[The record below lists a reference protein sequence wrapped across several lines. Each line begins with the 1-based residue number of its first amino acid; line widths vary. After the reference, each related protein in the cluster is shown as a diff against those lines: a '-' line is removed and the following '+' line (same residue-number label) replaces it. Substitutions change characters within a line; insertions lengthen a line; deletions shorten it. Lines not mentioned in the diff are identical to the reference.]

1 MNSRLGR
8 AWLLA
13 GYFFLYS
20 PIAWLVIFSFN
31 NSKLVS
37 LWGGF
42 SLRWYRDILDD
53 TEIIDGLGWS
63 LKIAVL
69 TACASV
75 VLGTLAAIAMARF
88 KRFRGRALF
97 IAHINAPLVVPEV
110 ITGLSLLLFV
120 VACQNAFGF
129 PEQRGLLTVW
139 IGHTSIF
146 ASYAA
151 VVIHSRLLST
161 DRAVEEAAM
170 DLGARPPAVFFL
182 VTLPAIYPALL
193 SAWLLTLT
201 LSLDDVVTTTFLA
214 GPDTTTLPI
223 VIFSRMQRGLNPSV
237 NVVATL
243 TVLVVAVGVM
253 VATLWLAYKER
264 SKARDASLA
273 ARAELDVLVF
283 DAGHT

>member
-8 AWLLA
+8 AWLFA
-13 GYFFLYS
+13 GYFFLYA
-20 PIAWLVIFSFN
+20 PIAWLIVFSFN
-31 NSKLVS
+31 ASKLVT

-63 LKIAVL
+63 LKIAFL

-75 VLGTLAAIAMARF
+75 VLGTLAGLAMARF
-88 KRFRGRALF
+88 PRFRTRALF

-120 VACQNAFGF
+120 VACQDTLGF
-129 PEQRGLLTVW
+129 PEQRGLLSVW

-151 VVIHSRLLST
+151 VIIHSRLLNM
-161 DRAVEEAAM
+161 DRSVEEAAM
-170 DLGARPPAVFFL
+170 DLGARPLAVFFL
-182 VTLPAIYPALL
+182 VTLPAVYPALM

-243 TVLVVAVGVM
+243 TVLVVAIGVLI
-253 VATLWLAYKER
+253 ATLWLAWRER
-264 SKARDASLA
+264 TRARDQSLA
-273 ARAELDVLVF
+273 LRSDLDALVPVE
-283 DAGHT
+283 ASR